1 MASRVEI
8 DEENDN
14 TKGSMWVLDHRFISL
29 INLWMRRLE
38 GLEICTKKR

>member
-14 TKGSMWVLDHRFISL
+14 TKGSTWVLDHKL
-29 INLWMRRLE
+29 DQWMRRLE